1 MNPFTSIFDP
11 KTAVKFAGT
20 NPGFSFTTKGL
31 EKLGVFNPTPA
42 PAPTA
47 SALTPDEINS
57 INEATQLWDQIKK
70 LQPQPVDLKS
80 IPAEERSTVAILQGV
95 NRTDPSQVLLTDVL
109 NRRNAERANKM
120 QRENYEFLS
129 EMGKKR
135 QARQFTYDQLGNL
148 FSTIPRAF
156 SPIPYEKTQEL
167 AANIANIS
175 SPRNLSAQP
184 GIQAASYALPTR
196 QYFA

>member
-42 PAPTA
+42 PAA
-47 SALTPDEINS
+47 SAFTPAETSLVDDLLKTA
-57 INEATQLWDQIKK
+57 NELNRFRPKP
-70 LQPQPVDLKS
+70 LDLKS
-80 IPAEERSTVAILQGV
+80 IPAEERSTVAILQGLQGF
-95 NRTDPSQVLLTDVL
+95 DPGPTILAAVAQQ
-109 NRRNAERANKM
+109 RAAETANKM
-120 QRENYEFLS
+120 QRANLDYASQKSKE
-129 EMGKKR
+129 R
-135 QARQFTYDQLGNL
+135 QARDFTYARLNDL
-148 FSTIPRAF
+148 FTSIPRAF

>member
-1 MNPFTSIFDP
+1 MADVKLAGFNLNPDAVKKFNWGGMLPTGFMSGINLPVPAAVNEGPTGIEKAAAIARKYRQGPIDLTKLSP
-11 KTAVKFAGT
+11 EDRGLAALMQATRPDLETAV
-20 NPGFSFTTKGL
+20 FT
-31 EKLGVFNPTPA
+31 A
-42 PAPTA
+42 
-47 SALTPDEINS
+47 
-57 INEATQLWDQIKK
+57 EANRQG
-70 LQPQPVDLKS
+70 
-80 IPAEERSTVAILQGV
+80 AIE
-95 NRTDPSQVLLTDVL
+95 
-109 NRRNAERANKM
+109 AAKM